1 MGNASQKPKSPRR
14 AIAIARR
21 SYLLRLPVRFH
32 RDRKAGGIIQ
42 IVHNGV
48 LGYRIILQHSIFTFL
63 SVVLQVGMMAV
74 VFVHFL

>member
-1 MGNASQKPKSPRR
+1 M
-14 AIAIARR
+14 
-21 SYLLRLPVRFH
+21 
-32 RDRKAGGIIQ
+32 Q

-48 LGYRIILQHSIFTFL
+48 LGYRIILQHSMFTFL